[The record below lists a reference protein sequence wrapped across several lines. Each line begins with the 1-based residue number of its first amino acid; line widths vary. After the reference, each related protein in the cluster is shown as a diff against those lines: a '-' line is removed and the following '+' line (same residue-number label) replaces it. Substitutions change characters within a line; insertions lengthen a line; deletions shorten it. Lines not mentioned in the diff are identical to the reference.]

1 MTTRSTPANA
11 YADALDFPDTG
22 CAAGGP
28 SCLACPLARC
38 VHDGVRPG
46 GPPRQPERDAL
57 IVAALAG
64 ATVEDVAARFGLSRR
79 SVWRIAQ
86 NAEAPA
92 GRGSQRASRTGAA
105 GLAR

>member
-1 MTTRSTPANA
+1 MAKD
-11 YADALDFPDTG
+11 YDIDHPDTG

-38 VHDGVRPG
+38 VHDDIRPG
-46 GPPRQPERDAL
+46 GRTRQPERDAL
-57 IVAALAG
+57 IVEALAG
-64 ATVEDVAARFGLSRR
+64 ATVEDVAARFGLSPR

-86 NAEAPA
+86 NTETPA